1 MLASY
6 TILYA
11 DDEEQTRE
19 NIGEILSLFCKKVY
33 LAKDGKEALQIF
45 QNNTIDIAIFD
56 IEMPYFNG
64 LEVCEQIREFNQKI
78 PLVIATAYTD
88 TEYFLKAVELNLA
101 AYILKPVTAI
111 DLKNA
116 LKKCVANL
124 KNNKNEKIY
133 FSDIV
138 YYDTIKRALFVNEK
152 DVILRR
158 SEITFLEYL
167 LKRVNE
173 IVSYQEFENNIW
185 EEGMSSAA
193 IRSLVRDIRK
203 HLPPETII
211 NVARLGYKLK
221 LYK

>member
-1 MLASY
+1 MLSSY

-11 DDEEQTRE
+11 EDEDQTRE
-19 NIGEILSLFCKKVY
+19 NIGEILSLFCKNVY
-33 LAKDGKEALQIF
+33 LAKDGKEALQMF
-45 QNNTIDIAIFD
+45 KNNTIDIVILD

-64 LEVCEQIREFNQKI
+64 LEVCEQIREFDHKI

-88 TEYFLKAVELNLA
+88 TAYFLKAVELNLT

-116 LKKCVANL
+116 LKKCVYSHT
-124 KNNKNEKIY
+124 KNHSDTVY
-133 FSDIV
+133 FSDSV
-138 YYDTIKRALFVNEK
+138 YYDTTKRALFVKGKN
-152 DVILRR
+152 VILRK

-167 LKRVNE
+167 MKRSNE
-173 IVSYQEFENNIW
+173 VVSYKEFENNIW

-203 HLPPETII
+203 HLPPDTIVNI
-211 NVARLGYKLK
+211 ARLGYKLK
-221 LYK
+221 LP